1 MVIFFYPRF
10 RENNNAYL
18 KRQLLKI
25 TKVTSV
31 AIVIYLVYSFL
42 KGEMTISSLVSIK
55 RWGLLFLFNVSTV
68 GVHLWYLLAYIYVLL
83 IVYFV
88 KKSQI
93 SDFQIFIM
101 GGVILCLTPIIALL
115 CSFGGIPVVLYRNWL
130 FTGIPFFVL
139 GMYIYKMDL
148 ENKINVCFLEIGI
161 LLFSVLS
168 ILDGIFL
175 NDQRDLLFTTPLLSF
190 CVFLLFL
197 KKKEWNIVWMSEI
210 GKRDSLWIYIFHYMI
225 ISIIRSLYSY
235 WDFNMEGTAFF
246 LVPIV
251 MLVSMGLSRL
261 VQKIKLFQI

>member
-1 MVIFFYPRF
+1 MESKRNVIHSLYLLKFFLAVLIVCIHMQVFFSPDVKAVIIPLTRIGVPLF
-10 RENNNAYL
+10 FIINAYL

-115 CSFGGIPVVLYRNWL
+115 CSFGGIPVVLYSNWL

-139 GMYIYKMDL
+139 GMYI
-148 ENKINVCFLEIGI
+148 
-161 LLFSVLS
+161 
-168 ILDGIFL
+168 
-175 NDQRDLLFTTPLLSF
+175 
-190 CVFLLFL
+190 
-197 KKKEWNIVWMSEI
+197 
-210 GKRDSLWIYIFHYMI
+210 
-225 ISIIRSLYSY
+225 
-235 WDFNMEGTAFF
+235 
-246 LVPIV
+246 
-251 MLVSMGLSRL
+251 
-261 VQKIKLFQI
+261 